1 MGSPGNA
8 APGTVTQP
16 ATLHGLVPHPSWEPT
31 TLLLSR
37 PTAAQ
42 PPTES
47 AKPFHAKTRL
57 YTRRQHHPQQHRAT
71 LPRGRCLW
79 AQSHPRCSAPLIPAS
94 HGQLGWMLSPQK
106 SPQSI
111 TSASLKCHRKT
122 PAALSTR
129 ADPEAPTTA
138 QGFPAEAVGS
148 AGGEEDGI
156 PKPEQLWEGGNPP
169 HSRESSSHHPEGA
182 APITPPGLSGLRSLP
197 SLHAAASPPPPKSSC
212 THFLSPTARAEPPHK
227 PP

>member
-1 MGSPGNA
+1 MFFSETIQPKLGWPPWPRVGVVVKAVSSSAVNSRVLTGSPGNA

-37 PTAAQ
+37 PTASQ

-57 YTRRQHHPQQHRAT
+57 YTHWQQHRAS
-71 LPRGRCLW
+71 LHRGRCLW

-94 HGQLGWMLSPQK
+94 HGQLHWMLSPQK
-106 SPQSI
+106 SPQSV
-111 TSASLKCHRKT
+111 TSASLKCHRKS

-138 QGFPAEAVGS
+138 RGFQQKQWDLQEGKKMGS
-148 AGGEEDGI
+148 QNQSSFGREETRPTAG
-156 PKPEQLWEGGNPP
+156 K
-169 HSRESSSHHPEGA
+169 A
-182 APITPPGLSGLRSLP
+182 APVTLGAQHP
-197 SLHAAASPPPPKSSC
+197 SPP
-212 THFLSPTARAEPPHK
+212 LA
-227 PP
+227 